1 MVYEAMWSKKYI
13 IVGLLVLVAMAVA
26 LSAALLYGEKGFLY
40 YIGLKHQKEGFIQ
53 SNGEWREKNH
63 RLYEHIERL
72 RHDPAYIEKMA
83 RKELG
88 LVKEGEL
95 VYIFEPVAPATPP

>member
-1 MVYEAMWSKKYI
+1 MRFNKNI
-13 IVGLLVLVAMAVA
+13 ILGVLVVLAVGVA
-26 LSAALLYGEKGFLY
+26 LSLCVLHGERGFLHY
-40 YIGLKHQKEGFIQ
+40 LGLQQQKENLIQ
-53 SNGEWREKNH
+53 SNRECREKNR

-72 RHDPAYIEKMA
+72 RHDPEYIEKIA

-95 VYIFEPVAPATPP
+95 VYIFEPAKPQ

>member
-1 MVYEAMWSKKYI
+1 MTLLALAALA
-13 IVGLLVLVAMAVA
+13 IV
-26 LSAALLYGEKGFLY
+26 LSAALLYGEKGYLSY
-40 YIGLKHQKEGFIQ
+40 LGLEQEKEDLIQ
-53 SNGEWREKNH
+53 SNAEWREKNR

-72 RHDPAYIEKMA
+72 RHDPAYIEKVA

-95 VYIFEPVAPATPP
+95 VYIFEPVAPATPHKEIHHGTER